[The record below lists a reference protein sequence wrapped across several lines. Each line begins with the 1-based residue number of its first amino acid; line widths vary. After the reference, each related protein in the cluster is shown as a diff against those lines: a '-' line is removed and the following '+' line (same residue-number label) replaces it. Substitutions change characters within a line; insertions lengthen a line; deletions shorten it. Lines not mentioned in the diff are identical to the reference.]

1 MNENFVFCFKDQLEI
16 LEEYAEYR
24 NSESDSSRALAFRR
38 GICVL
43 MSLNERVRS
52 VQQLKNIKNIGE
64 HTRNVIQVVES
75 KYFGKVLVFYFFLK
89 EILDYGYCKEV
100 ESIKLQDYYQT
111 MKVSC

>member
-1 MNENFVFCFKDQLEI
+1 MFFFKDQLEI

-43 MSLNERVRS
+43 MSLNERVSS

-64 HTRNVIQVVES
+64 HTRNVIQVVGS
-75 KYFGKVLVFYFFLK
+75 KKFWKNFSVFFFLGNFR
-89 EILDYGYCKEV
+89 LWV
-100 ESIKLQDYYQT
+100 L
-111 MKVSC
+111 